1 MNKIKKSFQWLAIG
15 LVTITL
21 TIISRNVVMAQPVSH
36 YADLEYPPLAEVEL
50 PKYDR
55 LELDNGMVV
64 YLMEDHR
71 LPLITGSAI
80 LRTGDRFEP
89 KDKVGLAT
97 LTGDLLRTGGTGNH
111 SKNEIDSILEQK
123 AASIET
129 SISTNS
135 GSASFNTL
143 SYDLEEV
150 FPLFAEILRN
160 PAFEQNFLDFEK
172 NNFRGAISRRNDNPG
187 NIVQREFRKLIYGDD
202 SPFARTIEYSTLEN
216 ISREDVVNFYQQHIR
231 PESIILG
238 IVGDFEPEKIKS
250 LISQNFGDWQV
261 NTPKP
266 NHDIATPTQ
275 LTSSGLYL
283 IDQPQLTQSNILL
296 GHIGGRLDDPNY
308 PTLTVINGVLNGF
321 GGRLHNEVRSRQGLA
336 YSVYGLWRA
345 NYDHPGLFLAGG
357 QTNTESSGQFIEAVK
372 GEIEKLRTQPI
383 SQEDLDYAKNSIL
396 NSFVFQFQ
404 TPNQIL
410 SRIMT
415 YEYYGYPQDFI
426 FNYQK
431 AVTNTTAQQVFESAQ
446 NYLQPDKF
454 VTLVVGN
461 GRQVTQSLTP
471 LSQEIQTVD
480 ITIPQPSS

>member
-1 MNKIKKSFQWLAIG
+1 MNKLKKFFQWLAIG
-15 LVTITL
+15 LVAVTL
-21 TIISRNVVMAQPVSH
+21 TVISRNAAIAQSVSH
-36 YADLEYPPLAEVEL
+36 YTDLEYPTLAEVEL
-50 PKYDR
+50 PEYDR
-55 LELDNGMVV
+55 LSLDNGMVV

-80 LRTGDRFEP
+80 LRTGDKFEP
-89 KDKVGLAT
+89 NDKIGLAT
-97 LTGDLLRTGGTGNH
+97 LTGDLLRTGGTTNH
-111 SKNEIDSILEQK
+111 SRSEIDTILEQK

-129 SISTNS
+129 SIGTNS

-150 FPLFAEILRN
+150 FPLFADILRN

-187 NIVQREFRKLIYGDD
+187 NVVQREFRKLIYGDD

-216 ISREDVVNFYQQHIR
+216 ISREDIVSFYRQHIR
-231 PESIILG
+231 PENIILG
-238 IVGDFEPEKIKS
+238 IVGDFEPENIKN
-250 LISQNFGDWQV
+250 LLNQTLGDWQV
-261 NTPKP
+261 TTPAP
-266 NHDIATPTQ
+266 NQEIATPTQ
-275 LTSSGLYL
+275 LASAGLYL
-283 IDQPQLTQSNILL
+283 VDQPQLTQSNILL

-336 YSVYGLWRA
+336 YSVYGVWRA

-357 QTNTESSGQFIEAVK
+357 QTNTESSGQFIQALR
-372 GEIEKLRTQPI
+372 GEIEKLRTDVI
-383 SQEDLDYAKNSIL
+383 SPEDLEYAKNSIL

-404 TPNQIL
+404 NPNQIL

-431 AVTNTTAQQVFESAQ
+431 AVTNTTAQQVFKSAQ

-461 GRQVTQSLTP
+461 GNEVRQTLTP
-471 LSQEIQTVD
+471 LNQEIQTVD